1 MSADRSHESRDGHV
15 LVLDAGSSSLHIAL
29 FAADGERVADRDAS
43 EPPGPA
49 AAAELRNFLSEV
61 PAPAAVGHRI
71 VHSGPRLTGHTL
83 IDARVRALLAD
94 VADLAPL
101 HVPPALH
108 VVDAARELLPDV
120 PHIACFL
127 VNIYEP
133 ADHQLLPSPVN
144 KRCC

>member
-101 HVPPALH
+101 HVPP
-108 VVDAARELLPDV
+108 VCMWSM
-120 PHIACFL
+120 PHENSCPTFL
-127 VNIYEP
+127 ISP
-133 ADHQLLPSPVN
+133 ASVLAQLS
-144 KRCC
+144 CSGHGE